1 MKPKSVIF
9 LALSLSGLF
18 TGCHETAAPAPA
30 PSPTNIVRSGYME
43 VNKTTTIGQAIDHTF
58 QNGKWTS
65 FTTDKGVTVV
75 EFDGTVPFSKFTSG
89 LELSCSANAACTA
102 AVKKS
107 AEYCGSLA
115 GQAPFQNIEEQKASL
130 KAQLAELQHEDSV
143 MYSQGD
149 HGQNYTDLNKKE
161 MDVQQQI
168 LQLGTP
174 ESTCINHVYTQNAN
188 VMTPVSIRFTVNH
201 DGTFQYEADNVSNTQ
216 EQLFAYIYN

>member
-75 EFDGTVPFSKFTSG
+75 V
-89 LELSCSANAACTA
+89 
-102 AVKKS
+102 
-107 AEYCGSLA
+107 
-115 GQAPFQNIEEQKASL
+115 
-130 KAQLAELQHEDSV
+130 QLL
-143 MYSQGD
+143 
-149 HGQNYTDLNKKE
+149 
-161 MDVQQQI
+161 
-168 LQLGTP
+168 
-174 ESTCINHVYTQNAN
+174 
-188 VMTPVSIRFTVNH
+188 
-201 DGTFQYEADNVSNTQ
+201 
-216 EQLFAYIYN
+216 